1 MKYFFVFFL
10 LTSSLFSQEYNKLDS
25 DGKKH
30 GLWKGVHEESQ
41 RPRYEGTFNHGK
53 EVGVF
58 KYFDDTKAGTVIAI
72 REFNAKD
79 NSCYV
84 IFYNQQSMKVSEG
97 KVVDKKFEGEWKY
110 YHFNSPEIM
119 TLEFYKNGKLE
130 GVRKVYYRNG
140 VIAEETTYVNGEKNG
155 SYKSYA
161 ENGVVLEESSYK
173 NGQYEGKA
181 IFRNGTNNV
190 VSEGIF
196 KNGKKVGIWKVADKN
211 GELKDVNMNKQGKKF
226 QKRVKP
232 LDKTQN

>member
-1 MKYFFVFFL
+1 MKYIFVLFL

-25 DGKKH
+25 NGKKH

-41 RPRYEGTFNHGK
+41 RPRYEGTFDHGK
-53 EVGVF
+53 EVGIF
-58 KYFDDTKAGTVIAI
+58 KFFDDTKAGTIIAK

-110 YHFNSPEIM
+110 YHFNLPAIM

-130 GVRKVYYRNG
+130 GVRKVFYKSG
-140 VIAEETTYVNGEKNG
+140 TIAEETNYKNG
-155 SYKSYA
+155 IKEGIYKSYA
-161 ENGVVLEESSYK
+161 ENEVVLEESKYK
-173 NGQYEGKA
+173 NGIYEGDA
-181 IFRNGTNNV
+181 IFRTPDNKIASQGV
-190 VSEGIF
+190 F

-211 GELKDVNMNKQGKKF
+211 GDLKDVNMNKQGKKF

>member
-58 KYFDDTKAGTVIAI
+58 KYFDDTKAGTVIAT

-161 ENGVVLEESSYK
+161 ENGVVLEESIYK

>member
-1 MKYFFVFFL
+1 MKYFL
-10 LTSSLFSQEYNKLDS
+10 LLLIVPFQLFAQDFNKFDEK
-25 DGKKH
+25 GKRH
-30 GLWKGVHEESQ
+30 GLWKGVHEESK
-41 RPRYEGTFNHGK
+41 RPRYEGTFEHGK
-53 EVGVF
+53 EVGMF
-58 KYFDDTKAGTVIAI
+58 KYFDDTRDGTVIAT
-72 REFNAKD
+72 RDFNSKD

-84 IFYNQQSMKVSEG
+84 IFYNQQSSKVSEG
-97 KVVDKKFEGEWKY
+97 KIVNKQFEGEWKY
-110 YHFNSPEIM
+110 YHFNSPQIM
-119 TLEFYKNGKLE
+119 TLENYKNGKLE
-130 GVRKVYYRNG
+130 GIRKVFYRSG
-140 VIAEETTYVNGEKNG
+140 AIAEETTYVNGIKNG
-155 SYKSYA
+155 SYKNYA
-161 ENGVVLEESSYK
+161 ENGILLEESTYK